1 MIRFFI
7 KYSLNIIRFI
17 FNKANCN
24 VGPLKRILTFLEAF
38 WTKNRYLNQCWDI
51 FLKNKNEKKREKPRF
66 STKEKTRKKRD
77 FSQNK
82 TRKKEKK

>member
-1 MIRFFI
+1 MIQLVH
-7 KYSLNIIRFI
+7 Y
-17 FNKANCN
+17 
-24 VGPLKRILTFLEAF
+24 
-38 WTKNRYLNQCWDI
+38 QCWDI